1 MVGNFTNK
9 IFISMKKNHKKII
22 SSPGHEFENNVAE
35 SFNEIYQFIEVLG
48 DEHRRLVNT
57 NSILLHSVKA
67 MKNILTSQSLMT
79 GDEFENAYN
88 QALSQTKNLKVSQSI
103 VQHVD
108 NEKLYHNFII
118 ENVPP
123 AHS

>member
-1 MVGNFTNK
+1 
-9 IFISMKKNHKKII
+9 MKKKYNNKKII
-22 SSPGHEFENNVAE
+22 TSPGHEFESNVAE
-35 SFNEIYQFIEVLG
+35 SFNEIYQFIEILG

-67 MKNILTSQSLMT
+67 MKILLTSQSLMT
-79 GDEFENAYN
+79 SDEFENAYN
-88 QALSQTKNLKVSQSI
+88 KALSQTKNLKISQSLAQNI
-103 VQHVD
+103 
-108 NEKLYHNFII
+108 NSEKLYHDFII